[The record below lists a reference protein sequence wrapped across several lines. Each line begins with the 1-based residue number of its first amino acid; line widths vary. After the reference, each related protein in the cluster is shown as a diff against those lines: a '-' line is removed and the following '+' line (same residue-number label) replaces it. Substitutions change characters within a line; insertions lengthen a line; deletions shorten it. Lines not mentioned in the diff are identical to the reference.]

1 VPLVV
6 IIMGA
11 SSSSCCGAQEAP
23 GTEIDLTPSIPR
35 LPNQNNAKTSAM
47 KDRGPSSSDGEAGQ
61 KSNKAVA
68 DEGGAHLDEANRAED
83 AMMAEFTKRIADGI
97 DVNIILQDKSRLKCK
112 VKLDKDAKG
121 LILTCGTKVRTIMLS
136 EIKSVLH
143 TAEQLSRVENSA
155 GIGVSEPCAAIHLST
170 GNCIPLFFVSEDSK
184 KCFVQVVRTA
194 CQE

>member
-1 VPLVV
+1 VPIVV

-23 GTEIDLTPSIPR
+23 ETEIDLSPSIPR
-35 LPNQNNAKTSAM
+35 LPKQNNAKTCT
-47 KDRGPSSSDGEAGQ
+47 KDRGPPSSDGETGQ
-61 KSNKAVA
+61 RSNKAMA
-68 DEGGAHLDEANRAED
+68 DEPTHVDEAKHAED
-83 AMMAEFTKRIADGI
+83 AMMEEFKKRIEEGI

-112 VKLDKDAKG
+112 VKLDRAAKG
-121 LILTCGTKVRTIMLS
+121 LVLTCGAKVRTIILS
-136 EIKSVLH
+136 EIRSILH

-184 KCFVQVVRTA
+184 KCFVEVVRTA